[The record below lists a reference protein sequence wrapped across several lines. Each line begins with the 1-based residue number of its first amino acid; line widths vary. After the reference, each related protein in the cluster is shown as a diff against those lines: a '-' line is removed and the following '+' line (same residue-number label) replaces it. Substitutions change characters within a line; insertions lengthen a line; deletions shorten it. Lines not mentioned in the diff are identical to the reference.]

1 MTVANPK
8 TLRDLE
14 FDRLKALVGDFAAS
28 SLGREAVLKLEPVA
42 DRQAIEAEIALVNEA
57 TTLLAGH
64 GRLPL
69 AGAQDLAPL
78 LERAKEH
85 GLLLGEE
92 LLIVLSTL
100 DATQEVR
107 ALLLR
112 QETLPLLRRLGE
124 RLSDAEG
131 IVRAIRRTVDERG
144 EVRDDASPALV
155 DLSRRR
161 RALEGRIEE
170 RLRSLIERHPDL
182 VSEPV
187 VTRRLGR
194 LVVAIKSGALG
205 AMDFIVHDRSATGQT
220 LYAEPASLVAEN
232 NRAAELEAEI
242 REERLRVLREV
253 ASLLVHAE
261 PALLRDRE
269 TLERLDSLAARA
281 GYALAH
287 EAAFPRLGDA
297 IALVEARHPLLP
309 RDRVV
314 PVSLSIGRG
323 PRMVVLTGP
332 NTGGKTVTLKTAGLL
347 TLMVQSGIPIPAS
360 PESTLTVLRTVRSDI
375 GDEQSI
381 EQNLSTFS
389 AHMKNLVLILGEA
402 DPDSLLLLDELGAGT
417 DPQEGAALGLSIL
430 ERLLE
435 TRALVLASTHLTP
448 LKYFAVRHPGVK
460 TASMEF
466 DLATLSPTFR
476 VVEGVPGKSNAFVI
490 AERLGLPSPL
500 VERARALL
508 SQGEIRAEDILEDL
522 ERERQAIVHLRRET
536 EIERSRAEVARTQ
549 YEARLARFE
558 ETREKDLRAR
568 LKSLER
574 FLRESQGRVE
584 ELLSRLN
591 ERTELEEARRAYR
604 EVSALREATRAEERA
619 VERAE
624 DERPLP
630 AEEIVVGKAVHVRS
644 LRADGRILQLSPPD
658 KVTVDLGGIR
668 VQTEAADLTAP
679 RSLARP
685 ERERPRVPLPSPEPV
700 SLQLNV
706 RGMTVSEALREV
718 EAYLDRL
725 LRADIRAASVLHG
738 KGTGALREAVRSYLA
753 SSRSVQAFRSAPAQ
767 EGGDGV
773 TLFEIGEEA

>member
-1 MTVANPK
+1 MAVANQK

-28 SLGREAVLKLEPVA
+28 SLGREAVERLEAVA

-57 TTLLAGH
+57 MTLLAGH

-69 AGAQDLAPL
+69 AGAHDLAPL

-92 LLIVLSTL
+92 LVIVLSTL

-131 IVRAIRRTVDERG
+131 IMRAIRRTVDERG

-161 RALEGRIEE
+161 KAIEGRIEE

-182 VSEPV
+182 ISEPV

-194 LVVAIKSGALG
+194 LVVPIKSGALG
-205 AMDFIVHDRSATGQT
+205 AMEFVVHDRSATGQT

-253 ASLLVHAE
+253 ASLLLHAE
-261 PALLRDRE
+261 SALLRDRE

-287 EAAFPRLGDA
+287 DAAFPRLGDA

-314 PVSLSIGRG
+314 PVSLSVGKG
-323 PRMVVLTGP
+323 ARMVVLTGP

-360 PESTLTVLRTVRSDI
+360 PESTLTVLATVRSDI

-389 AHMKNLVLILGEA
+389 GHMRNLVLVLGEA
-402 DPDSLLLLDELGAGT
+402 GPDSLLLLDELGAGT

-430 ERLLE
+430 EHLLE
-435 TRALVLASTHLTP
+435 ARALVLASTHLTP

-500 VERARALL
+500 VARARALL

-536 EIERSRAEVARTQ
+536 EIERSRAEGARTQ

-568 LKSLER
+568 LKSLEH
-574 FLRESQGRVE
+574 FLRESQEHVE

-591 ERTELEEARRAYR
+591 EHAELEEARTAYR
-604 EVSALREATRAEERA
+604 EVSALREAARAEQRA
-619 VERAE
+619 AQSAE

-630 AEEIVVGKAVHVRS
+630 VEEIEVGKAVHVRS
-644 LRADGRILQLSPPD
+644 LRADGRVIQLASPD

-668 VQTEAADLTAP
+668 VQTEVADLAAP
-679 RSLARP
+679 RSLVRP
-685 ERERPRVPLPSPEPV
+685 ERERPRVPLPSLEPV

-753 SSRSVQAFRSAPAQ
+753 SSRAVQAFRSAPPQ

-773 TLFEIGEEA
+773 TVFEIGEEA

>member
-170 RLRSLIERHPDL
+170 RLRSLIERHSDL

-253 ASLLVHAE
+253 ASLLVRAE

-287 EAAFPRLGDA
+287 DATFPRLGDA

-314 PVSLSIGRG
+314 PVSLSIGGG

-360 PESTLTVLRTVRSDI
+360 PETTLAVLATVRSDI

-435 TRALVLASTHLTP
+435 ARALVLASTHLTP

-536 EIERSRAEVARTQ
+536 EIERSRAEGARTQ

-591 ERTELEEARRAYR
+591 ERTELEEARTAYR

-644 LRADGRILQLSPPD
+644 LRADGRILQLAPPD

-679 RSLARP
+679 RSLPRP
-685 ERERPRVPLPSPEPV
+685 ERERPRIPLPSPEPV